1 MTDSYRPEQPELSAW
16 QEAAERQLKGKPLEV
31 LTWKTAEGIDVK
43 PLYTAADLETL
54 QFANT
59 LPGIEP
65 FVRGPQPTMYAGR
78 PWTIRQYAGFSTAGE
93 SNEFYRRAL
102 AAGGQGVSVAFDLAT
117 HRGYDSD
124 RPRVTGDVGKAGV
137 AIDSAEDMKILVDGI
152 PLDKVSVSITMNGAV
167 LLISAGSM

>member
-16 QEAAERQLKGKPLEV
+16 QEAAERQLKGKPLDV

-43 PLYTAADLETL
+43 PLYTAADLEAL

-78 PWTIRQYAGFSTAGE
+78 PWTIRQYAGFSTAEE
-93 SNEFYRRAL
+93 SNEFYPGPWRP
-102 AAGGQGVSVAFDLAT
+102 AG
-117 HRGYDSD
+117 RGCRWPSTWPPTGAMTPITPGSLGMWA
-124 RPRVTGDVGKAGV
+124 RPGWP
-137 AIDSAEDMKILVDGI
+137 SI
-152 PLDKVSVSITMNGAV
+152 PPRT
-167 LLISAGSM
+167 